1 MEFNTDKLT
10 HHNFWGFYESHFN
23 KLKNEKLNILEI
35 GILKGE
41 SLKLL
46 KNYFINSN
54 IYGIDIN
61 KIDLNEERL
70 KTYQMSQGDCESF
83 KSNFGDLKFDII
95 IDDGSHMTKHQ
106 IDSFI
111 YLFDTM
117 LVDGG
122 LYVIEDLH
130 TSFRKEYINSD
141 ITAFEMVDKL
151 KDVDFIKTNFKSV
164 YDFYNK
170 IGDSSIFMRNESDYY
185 DSITSVIN
193 KTK

>member
-61 KIDLNEERL
+61 KIDLNEERI
-70 KTYQMSQGDCESF
+70 KTYQMSQVDFELF

-106 IDSFI
+106 IESFI

-130 TSFRKEYINSD
+130 TSFRKEYINTD
-141 ITAFEMVDKL
+141 ITAFEMVNKL

-164 YDFYNK
+164 YDFHNK
-170 IGDSSIFMRNESDYY
+170 IGESSIFMRNESDYY
-185 DSITSVIN
+185 DSITSVIY